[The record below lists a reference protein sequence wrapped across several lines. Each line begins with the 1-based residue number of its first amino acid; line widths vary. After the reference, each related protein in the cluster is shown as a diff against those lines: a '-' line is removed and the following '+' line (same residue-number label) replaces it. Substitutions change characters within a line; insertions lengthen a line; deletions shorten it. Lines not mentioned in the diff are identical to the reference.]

1 MKPSIFARWSFLV
14 IAGLCLGNSSDAANA
29 RPEQAIAFVHVNV
42 VPMDRE
48 QVLRDQTVIVNAG
61 RIHTIGPA
69 ARTPVPKHARVIRAT
84 GQYLLPGLTDMH
96 VHIYFPEELTLYVAN
111 GVTTVFNLNG
121 QPAHLNWRK
130 QIADGDLLGPAI
142 YSVGPTFDHPR
153 TAAEAVKEVDQQSA
167 DGYDGIKIY
176 NQVSGAEYGALTAEA
191 HRKNMILVGHIAR
204 EPGFAA
210 TLGAGQNIAHA
221 EEYLYTFFNEHPT
234 PDNDLTHPLN
244 ADKIPQTVA
253 MTKQAGV
260 CVIATLV
267 AYHNIVRQL
276 TGLPEYLR
284 NPDLQ
289 YLAPIMLE
297 QLQPDQNGYLQR
309 TPKEAVPHM
318 AVNFEF
324 QKKLV
329 KALHDGGVPI
339 LAGTDSA
346 GQGLGVPG
354 FSLLEEI
361 ENFQGIGFTPY
372 AALKTATTD
381 AAALLR
387 QSDKF
392 GTVTV
397 GKRADLLL
405 VRDNPLDDVHH
416 LHAIVGVMARGKW
429 ISDSERTAMLAQVP
443 ASYRNTSTRLD
454 QQVKTDPQGVSH
466 YLAMNDPFGEEAFVV
481 LSSLASTSGA
491 QGMKDLL
498 LRLQKTDAS
507 SPLVSET
514 TINQL
519 GYQLLA
525 EKKSDAAV
533 EAFKLNTELYPRSG
547 NTWDSLAEMCLGMG
561 KKDLARQYYQKALE
575 VQPDYSN
582 AKGAQEILKSQLQ

>member
-1 MKPSIFARWSFLV
+1 MNPPAIVRWSLLAIVGLV
-14 IAGLCLGNSSDAANA
+14 LSNTGAAA
-29 RPEQAIAFVHVNV
+29 DSRPEQPIAFVHVNV
-42 VPMDRE
+42 VPMDKD
-48 QVLRDQTVIVNAG
+48 QVLRDQTVIVNGG
-61 RIHTIGPA
+61 RIQGVGPA
-69 ARTPVPKHARVIRAT
+69 ASTALPKDARVIRAA
-84 GQYLLPGLTDMH
+84 GQFLLPGLTDMH
-96 VHIYFPEELTLYVAN
+96 VHLYFPEELALYVAN

-121 QPAHLNWRK
+121 RPAHLYWRK
-130 QIADGDLLGPAI
+130 QTASGALLGPTI

-153 TAAEAVKEVDQQSA
+153 TAEEAVKEVDQQFA

-176 NQVSGAEYGALTAEA
+176 NQVSAAEYPALTAEA
-191 HRKNMILVGHIAR
+191 KRENLVVVGHIAR

-210 TLGAGQNIAHA
+210 TLNAGQSIAHA

-234 PDNDLTHPLN
+234 PDNDLTHALDP
-244 ADKIPQTVA
+244 DKIPQAVA

-260 CVIATLV
+260 SVIATLV
-267 AYHNIVRQL
+267 AYHDIVRQL
-276 TGLPEYLR
+276 TGLQDYLR

-289 YLAPIMLE
+289 YLAPAMLE
-297 QLQPDQNGYLQR
+297 QMQPDQNGYLQR
-309 TPKEAVPHM
+309 TPKDAIPHM
-318 AVNFEF
+318 ATNYEF

-346 GQGLGVPG
+346 AQGLGVPG
-354 FSLLEEI
+354 FTLIEEI
-361 ENFQGIGFTPY
+361 ENFQEIGFTPY

-387 QSDKF
+387 QSDEF

-405 VRDNPLDDVHH
+405 VRDNPLEDVHH
-416 LHAIVGVMARGKW
+416 LHAIVGVMTRGRW
-429 ISDSERTAMLAQVP
+429 ISDSERTTLLAQVP
-443 ASYRNTSTRLD
+443 ASYRNTSARLT
-454 QQVKTDPQGVSH
+454 QEVKTDPASVSH
-466 YLAMNDPFGEEAFVV
+466 YLVMNDPFGEESFVV
-481 LSSLASTSGA
+481 LSSMTTGDA

-498 LRLQKTDAS
+498 LRLQKSDPT
-507 SPLVSET
+507 SPLVSEM

-525 EKKSDAAV
+525 EKKSDAAI

-547 NTWDSLAEMCLGMG
+547 NAWDSLAETCLGIG
-561 KKDLARQYYQKALE
+561 NKELARQYYEKALQ
-575 VQPDYSN
+575 VQPDCAN
-582 AKGAQEILKSQLQ
+582 AKAAREILQSKLQ